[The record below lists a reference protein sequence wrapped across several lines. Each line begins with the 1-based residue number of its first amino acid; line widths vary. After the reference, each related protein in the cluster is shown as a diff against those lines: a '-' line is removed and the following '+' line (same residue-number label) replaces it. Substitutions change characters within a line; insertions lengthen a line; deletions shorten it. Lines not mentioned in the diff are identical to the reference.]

1 MTLAPWLMPAW
12 KRLAADVAESRL
24 HHALLFAGA
33 AGYGKRAL
41 ADALAT
47 AALCTERNADGSA
60 CGHCRSCLLVAA
72 GSHPDL
78 VRVSFEPRE
87 SDGKLRSEIIVDQ
100 MRALGARLAMASQF
114 GGLQIAIIDP
124 ADAMN
129 PNAANALLKTLE
141 EPASSTIIMLVAD
154 DPSRLPATIR
164 SRCRRVD
171 FDMPTRDEALAW
183 LRAKAVAADV
193 AASTLEASFGN
204 PGLAAKWV
212 DEGALAVRRECA
224 ADLAALSA
232 ARAQPSTVA
241 ERWAA
246 DRPVLRVWFA
256 AALAR
261 DEARRIGEGKRGE
274 LGLTR
279 PAEIPKLNAWFG
291 RANRA
296 RGLLATPL
304 RADMVLLDLLRDW
317 PARAGGRA

>member
-1 MTLAPWLMPAW
+1 LANS
-12 KRLAADVAESRL
+12 KR
-24 HHALLFAGA
+24 
-33 AGYGKRAL
+33 
-41 ADALAT
+41 
-47 AALCTERNADGSA
+47 
-60 CGHCRSCLLVAA
+60 
-72 GSHPDL
+72 
-78 VRVSFEPRE
+78 
-87 SDGKLRSEIIVDQ
+87 
-100 MRALGARLAMASQF
+100 
-114 GGLQIAIIDP
+114 
-124 ADAMN
+124 
-129 PNAANALLKTLE
+129 
-141 EPASSTIIMLVAD
+141 
-154 DPSRLPATIR
+154 RLPATIR

-183 LRAKAVAADV
+183 LRAKGVAADV

-279 PAEIPKLNAWFG
+279 PAEIPKLNVWFG